1 MAKNSNMHAAKKNQN
16 DEFYTQLADIESE
29 VMRYKDQFKGKV
41 VFCNCDDPAQSNF
54 WKFFELNFD
63 NFGLKKLMSTHF
75 DENQQSYKLEIIGDI
90 DGDGKVTSKDIVK
103 TPLKQNGDFRSDE
116 CVELLKEADI
126 VCTNPPFSLFREYIE
141 QLVEHKKKFLIVG
154 NPNAITYKEVFKLIK
169 DKKLWLG
176 IKSLGTD
183 MLFGFPDSKKQELLK
198 KKEGS
203 GWKTVNGKIF
213 ARASACWFT
222 NLEIKKKPN
231 VPILI
236 KKYNPKDY
244 PQYDNYSAI
253 NVNKIKDIPYDY
265 QGVIGV
271 PITILGLQYSDGYIH
286 LLDELS
292 NEMRYMICSCN
303 DYIINNQV
311 KKKESGLVKD
321 KDSAINGKATYA
333 RVLIKKI

>member
-1 MAKNSNMHAAKKNQN
+1 MHAAKKNQN

-75 DENQQSYKLEIIGDI
+75 DENQQSYKLEIIGDL

-203 GWKTVNGKIF
+203 GWKTVNGKMF

-231 VPILI
+231 IPILI

-244 PQYDNYSAI
+244 PQYDNYSVI
-253 NVNKIKDIPYDY
+253 NIDKVKDIPYDY
-265 QGVIGV
+265 NDVMGV

-292 NEMRYMICSCN
+292 NEMRYEIVGIANSARWIGDFPCFTL
-303 DYIINNQV
+303 INN
-311 KKKESGLVKD
+311 KK
-321 KDSAINGKATYA
+321 IYN
-333 RVLIKKI
+333 RILIKKI

>member
-1 MAKNSNMHAAKKNQN
+1 MHAAKRNQN
-16 DEFYTQLADIESE
+16 DEFYTQLADIENE

-75 DENQQSYKLEIIGDI
+75 DENQQSYKLEIIGDL
-90 DGDGKVTSKDIVK
+90 DGDGRVTSKDIVK
-103 TPLKQNGDFRSDE
+103 TPLKQNGDFRSNE

-141 QLVEHKKKFLIVG
+141 QLIKYKKKFLVIG
-154 NPNAITYKEVFKLIK
+154 NNNAVTYKEIFKLIK

-176 IKSLGTD
+176 FTSNKTMEFRVPQGYKFSRQD
-183 MLFGFPDSKKQELLK
+183 
-198 KKEGS
+198 GS
-203 GWKTVNGKIF
+203 NLYGNVPAI
-213 ARASACWFT
+213 SWFT
-222 NLEIKKKPN
+222 NLKITKKPN
-231 VPILI
+231 IPILI

-253 NVNKIKDIPYDY
+253 NVNKVKDIPYDY
-265 QGVIGV
+265 QGVMGV

-292 NEMRYMICSCN
+292 NEMRYEILGHEHDLSTKQTIGQFEVN
-303 DYIINNQV
+303 SKGVYKRI
-311 KKKESGLVKD
+311 
-321 KDSAINGKATYA
+321 
-333 RVLIKKI
+333 LIKKI

>member
-1 MAKNSNMHAAKKNQN
+1 MHVAKKNQN
-16 DEFYTQLADIESE
+16 DEFYTQLADIENE

-75 DENQQSYKLEIIGDI
+75 DENQSSYKLEIIGDT
-90 DGDGKVTSKDIVK
+90 DGNGKVTSKDIVK

-141 QLVEHKKKFLIVG
+141 QLMKYGKKFLVIG
-154 NPNAITYKEVFKLIK
+154 NTNAITYKETFKLIK
-169 DKKLWLG
+169 DGKVYLGLTYPKEFVQPDKTIKK
-176 IKSLGTD
+176 
-183 MLFGFPDSKKQELLK
+183 FGNI
-198 KKEGS
+198 G
-203 GWKTVNGKIF
+203 
-213 ARASACWFT
+213 WFT
-222 NLEIKKKPN
+222 NLEITKKPN
-231 VPILI
+231 IPILI

-253 NVNKIKDIPYDY
+253 NVNKVKDIPYDY
-265 QGVIGV
+265 QGVMGV

-292 NEMRYMICSCN
+292 NEMRYE
-303 DYIINNQV
+303 IIDINPHFFGLIEQGLSKPKQLSVNN
-311 KKKESGLVKD
+311 KD
-321 KDSAINGKATYA
+321 VYA

>member
-1 MAKNSNMHAAKKNQN
+1 MHAAKKNQN

-75 DENQQSYKLEIIGDI
+75 DENQQSYKLEIIGDL

-141 QLVEHKKKFLIVG
+141 QLVEYKKKFLVIG
-154 NPNAITYKEVFKLIK
+154 NNNAVTYKEIFKLIK
-169 DKKLWLG
+169 DGKMQLG
-176 IKSLGTD
+176 FTSNKTMEFRVPQGYKFSR
-183 MLFGFPDSKKQELLK
+183 Q
-198 KKEGS
+198 EGS
-203 GWKTVNGKIF
+203 NLYGNVPAI
-213 ARASACWFT
+213 SWFT

-231 VPILI
+231 IPILI

-253 NVNKIKDIPYDY
+253 NVNKVKDIPYDY
-265 QGVIGV
+265 QGVMGV

-292 NEMRYMICSCN
+292 NEMRYEVVARADGNIANEVHPC
-303 DYIINNQV
+303 YIP
-311 KKKESGLVKD
+311 GFKD
-321 KDSAINGKATYA
+321 KGGAPLINGDFVYK

>member
-63 NFGLKKLMSTHF
+63 NFGLKKLISTHF
-75 DENQQSYKLEIIGDI
+75 DENQQSYKLEIIGDT

-141 QLVEHKKKFLIVG
+141 QLVEYEKKFLVIG
-154 NPNAITYKEVFKLIK
+154 NTNAITYKETFKLIK
-169 DKKLWLG
+169 DGKVYLGLTYPKEFVQPDKTIKK
-176 IKSLGTD
+176 
-183 MLFGFPDSKKQELLK
+183 FGNI
-198 KKEGS
+198 G
-203 GWKTVNGKIF
+203 
-213 ARASACWFT
+213 WFT

-231 VPILI
+231 IPILI

-244 PQYDNYSAI
+244 QQYDNYSAI
-253 NVNKIKDIPYDY
+253 NVNKVKDIPYDY
-265 QGVIGV
+265 QGVMGV

-292 NEMRYMICSCN
+292 NEMRYEIIGLATGNSAANNFAPNCG
-303 DYIINNQV
+303 YIKHKEDRGGCPVLNN
-311 KKKESGLVKD
+311 K
-321 KDSAINGKATYA
+321 
-333 RVLIKKI
+333 RVYSRLLIKKI

>member
-75 DENQQSYKLEIIGDI
+75 DENQQSYKLEIIGDL
-90 DGDGKVTSKDIVK
+90 DGDGKVTSKDIIQ
-103 TPLKQNGDFRSDE
+103 TPLQQNGDFRSPE
-116 CVELLKEADI
+116 CELLLQEADI

-141 QLVEHKKKFLIVG
+141 QLIKYKKKFLVIG
-154 NPNAITYKEVFKLIK
+154 NKNAVTYKEIFKLIK
-169 DKKLWLG
+169 DGKLCLG
-176 IKSLGTD
+176 LTIPNKFVLPNGTVT
-183 MLFGFPDSKKQELLK
+183 DSVTGLC
-198 KKEGS
+198 
-203 GWKTVNGKIF
+203 
-213 ARASACWFT
+213 RWFT
-222 NLEIKKKPN
+222 NLEIKKKPDI
-231 VPILI
+231 PILV

-253 NVNKIKDIPYDY
+253 NVNKVKDIPYDY
-265 QGVIGV
+265 QEVMGV

-292 NEMRYMICSCN
+292 NEMRYIICSCN

>member
-1 MAKNSNMHAAKKNQN
+1 MHAAKKNQN

-90 DGDGKVTSKDIVK
+90 DGDGKVTSKDIVR

-141 QLVEHKKKFLIVG
+141 QLVEHKKKFLVIG
-154 NPNAITYKEVFKLIK
+154 NKNAVTYKEIFKLIK
-169 DKKLWLG
+169 DGKLCLG
-176 IKSLGTD
+176 LTIPNKFVLPNGTVT
-183 MLFGFPDSKKQELLK
+183 DSVTGLC
-198 KKEGS
+198 
-203 GWKTVNGKIF
+203 
-213 ARASACWFT
+213 RWFT
-222 NLEIKKKPN
+222 NLEIKKKPD
-231 VPILI
+231 VPILV

-253 NVNKIKDIPYDY
+253 NVNKVKDIPYDY
-265 QGVIGV
+265 QGVMGV

-292 NEMRYMICSCN
+292 NEMRYEICSCN
-303 DYIINNQV
+303 DYIINNQA

>member
-1 MAKNSNMHAAKKNQN
+1 MHAAKKNQN

-75 DENQQSYKLEIIGDI
+75 DENQQSYKLEIIGDL

-116 CVELLKEADI
+116 CVELLKETDI

-141 QLVEHKKKFLIVG
+141 QLITYGKKFLVIG
-154 NPNAITYKEVFKLIK
+154 NNNAVTYKEIFKLIK
-169 DKKLWLG
+169 DGKMQLG
-176 IKSLGTD
+176 FTSNKTMEFRVPQGYKFSR
-183 MLFGFPDSKKQELLK
+183 Q
-198 KKEGS
+198 EGS
-203 GWKTVNGKIF
+203 NLYGNVPAI
-213 ARASACWFT
+213 SWFT

-231 VPILI
+231 IPILI

-253 NVNKIKDIPYDY
+253 NVNKVKDIPYDY
-265 QGVIGV
+265 QGVMGV

-292 NEMRYMICSCN
+292 NEMRYGIVGLDRYVEN
-303 DYIINNQV
+303 NPNYGKRFTINN
-311 KKKESGLVKD
+311 KE
-321 KDSAINGKATYA
+321 TYA

>member
-1 MAKNSNMHAAKKNQN
+1 MHAAKKNQN

-90 DGDGKVTSKDIVK
+90 DGDGKVTSKDIVR

-116 CVELLKEADI
+116 CVELLKEVDI

-203 GWKTVNGKIF
+203 GWKTVNGKMF

-231 VPILI
+231 IPILI

-244 PQYDNYSAI
+244 PQYDNYAAI
-253 NVNKIKDIPYDY
+253 NVNKVKDIPYDY
-265 QGVIGV
+265 QGVMGV

-292 NEMRYMICSCN
+292 NEMRYE
-303 DYIINNQV
+303 IIDINPHFFGLIEQGLSKPKQLSVNN
-311 KKKESGLVKD
+311 KD
-321 KDSAINGKATYA
+321 VYA

>member
-1 MAKNSNMHAAKKNQN
+1 MHAAKKNQN

-41 VFCNCDDPAQSNF
+41 VFCICDDPAQSNF

-75 DENQQSYKLEIIGDI
+75 DENQQSYKLEIIGDL

-141 QLVEHKKKFLIVG
+141 QLVEHKKKFLVIG
-154 NPNAITYKEVFKLIK
+154 NNNAVTYKEIFKLIK

-176 IKSLGTD
+176 FTSNKTMEFRVPQGYKFSRQD
-183 MLFGFPDSKKQELLK
+183 
-198 KKEGS
+198 GS
-203 GWKTVNGKIF
+203 NLYGNVPAI
-213 ARASACWFT
+213 SWFT
-222 NLEIKKKPN
+222 NLVIKKKPDS
-231 VPILI
+231 PILV

-244 PQYDNYSAI
+244 PQYDNYAAI
-253 NVNKIKDIPYDY
+253 NVNKVKDIPYDY
-265 QGVIGV
+265 QGVMGV

-292 NEMRYMICSCN
+292 NEMRYEIVGCC
-303 DYIINNQV
+303 
-311 KKKESGLVKD
+311 EP
-321 KDSAINGKATYA
+321 AINLTTLKQDPKFKEFKSRQITHNNIICQKFYH
-333 RVLIKKI
+333 RIFIKKI

>member
-1 MAKNSNMHAAKKNQN
+1 MAKNANMHAAKKNQN
-16 DEFYTQLADIESE
+16 DEFYTQLADIENE
-29 VMRYKDQFKGKV
+29 VMRYKDQFKGKI
-41 VFCNCDDPAQSNF
+41 VFCNCDDPEQSNF

-63 NFGLKKLMSTHF
+63 NFGLKRLISTHF
-75 DENQQSYKLEIIGDI
+75 DDNQKSYKLEIIGDI

-141 QLVEHKKKFLIVG
+141 LLEKHNKKFLVIG
-154 NPNAITYKEVFKLIK
+154 NNNAVTYKETFKLIK

-176 IKSLGTD
+176 FTSN
-183 MLFGFPDSKKQELLK
+183 
-198 KKEGS
+198 
-203 GWKTVNGKIF
+203 KTMEFQVPQGYKFSRQDGNNLYGKVPAI
-213 ARASACWFT
+213 SWFT

-231 VPILI
+231 IPILI

-244 PQYDNYSAI
+244 PQYDNYQAI
-253 NVNKIKDIPYDY
+253 NVNKVKDIPYDY
-265 QGVIGV
+265 QGVMGV

-292 NEMRYMICSCN
+292 NEMRYEICSCN

-321 KDSAINGKATYA
+321 KDSSINGKATYA
-333 RVLIKKI
+333 RILIKKI

>member
-75 DENQQSYKLEIIGDI
+75 DENQQSYKLEIIGDL

-141 QLVEHKKKFLIVG
+141 QLVEYKKKFLVIG
-154 NPNAITYKEVFKLIK
+154 NNNTIICKDTFPLIK
-169 DKKLWLG
+169 
-176 IKSLGTD
+176 S
-183 MLFGFPDSKKQELLK
+183 
-198 KKEGS
+198 
-203 GWKTVNGKIF
+203 GKIF
-213 ARASACWFT
+213 LGYSSNTTMEFRVPDNYKFSREDETGKYGKVPAISWFT

-231 VPILI
+231 IPILI

-244 PQYDNYSAI
+244 PQYDNYAAI
-253 NVNKIKDIPYDY
+253 NVNKVKDIPYDY
-265 QGVIGV
+265 QGVMGV

-292 NEMRYMICSCN
+292 NEMRYEVVGKLN
-303 DYIINNQV
+303 HKHPPYDFG
-311 KKKESGLVKD
+311 KALL
-321 KDSAINGKATYA
+321 NGKELYA
-333 RVLIKKI
+333 RLLIKKI

>member
-116 CVELLKEADI
+116 CVDLLKEADI

-141 QLVEHKKKFLIVG
+141 QLVEHKKKFLVIG
-154 NPNAITYKEVFKLIK
+154 NNNAVTYKEIFKLIK
-169 DKKLWLG
+169 DGKMQLG
-176 IKSLGTD
+176 FTSN
-183 MLFGFPDSKKQELLK
+183 
-198 KKEGS
+198 
-203 GWKTVNGKIF
+203 KTMEFRVPQGYKFSRQDGNNLYGNVPAI
-213 ARASACWFT
+213 SWFT

-231 VPILI
+231 IPILI

-244 PQYDNYSAI
+244 PHYDNYSAI
-253 NVNKIKDIPYDY
+253 NVNKVKDIPYDY
-265 QGVIGV
+265 QGVMGV

-292 NEMRYMICSCN
+292 NEILYEIVGAMTTTGITEFNFGYP
-303 DYIINNQV
+303 Y
-311 KKKESGLVKD
+311 
-321 KDSAINGKATYA
+321 INGKKVYA
-333 RVLIKKI
+333 RILIKKI

>member
-1 MAKNSNMHAAKKNQN
+1 MHAAKKNQN

-75 DENQQSYKLEIIGDI
+75 DENQQSYKLEIIGDL

-116 CVELLKEADI
+116 CVELLKETDI

-141 QLVEHKKKFLIVG
+141 QLITYGKKFLVIG
-154 NPNAITYKEVFKLIK
+154 NNNAVTYKEIFKLIK
-169 DKKLWLG
+169 DGKMQLG
-176 IKSLGTD
+176 FTSNKTMEFRVPQGYKFSR
-183 MLFGFPDSKKQELLK
+183 Q
-198 KKEGS
+198 EGS
-203 GWKTVNGKIF
+203 NLYGNVPAI
-213 ARASACWFT
+213 SWFT

-231 VPILI
+231 IPILI

-244 PQYDNYSAI
+244 LQYDNYSAI
-253 NVNKIKDIPYDY
+253 NVNKVKDIPYDY
-265 QGVIGV
+265 QGVMGV
-271 PITILGLQYSDGYIH
+271 PITILGLQYSDGYIR

-292 NEMRYMICSCN
+292 NEMRYEICSCN

-311 KKKESGLVKD
+311 KKKESGLIKD
-321 KDSAINGKATYA
+321 KDSTINGKATYA

>member
-16 DEFYTQLADIESE
+16 DEFYTQLADIENE

-63 NFGLKKLMSTHF
+63 NFGLKKLISTHF
-75 DENQQSYKLEIIGDI
+75 DENQQSYKLEIIGDT

-141 QLVEHKKKFLIVG
+141 QLVEYEKKFLVIG
-154 NPNAITYKEVFKLIK
+154 NTNAITYKETFKLIK
-169 DKKLWLG
+169 DGKVYLGLTYPKEFIQPDKSIKK
-176 IKSLGTD
+176 
-183 MLFGFPDSKKQELLK
+183 FGNI
-198 KKEGS
+198 G
-203 GWKTVNGKIF
+203 
-213 ARASACWFT
+213 WFT

-231 VPILI
+231 IPILI

-253 NVNKIKDIPYDY
+253 NVNKVKDIPYDY
-265 QGVIGV
+265 QGVMGV

-292 NEMRYMICSCN
+292 NEMRYEIIGIANSARWIGDFPCLTL
-303 DYIINNQV
+303 INNN
-311 KKKESGLVKD
+311 KIYNRL
-321 KDSAINGKATYA
+321 
-333 RVLIKKI
+333 LIKKI